1 MIMKNLFKIVL
12 LVTGLII
19 SSSITLSA
27 QANYTGGQGGGY
39 STITIGNGTIAA
51 LGDSIITKNFDATV
65 YPNPLS
71 SDGVLKARI
80 TGIQPG
86 EKVLVV
92 VTNMIGSRI
101 LSQEIEISSEITID
115 IPSNKLTKG
124 IYLITFQFQN
134 KKITRRF
141 SYTN

>member
-1 MIMKNLFKIVL
+1 MRNLYKIVL

-27 QANYTGGQGGGY
+27 QSNYYGGQGGGY
-39 STITIGNGTIAA
+39 SSVTIGNGTIATI
-51 LGDSIITKNFDATV
+51 GDSIATKNFDATV

-71 SDGVLKARI
+71 SSDVLKAKI
-80 TGIQPG
+80 NGIEPG
-86 EKVLVV
+86 EKVSIV
-92 VTNMIGSRI
+92 VTNMIGSKI
-101 LSQEIEISSEITID
+101 LTQEIEISSEIAID
-115 IPSNKLTKG
+115 IPSDKLTKG

-141 SYTN
+141 SFTN